1 MFRRMNLKTRRPFT
15 IMMAFVLLVSL
26 SACST
31 AGKPT
36 GKLKVDD
43 EYAAAGEYKIT
54 NGELWNELRWS
65 AKDILDEKVI
75 EVILKDYI
83 KEIEIVVGKTWTALT
98 DEDKKFLPDD
108 IDETS
113 YNTLTTTYTQ
123 RLIDYVIADIY
134 NFEYKSTDYYDSVE
148 DVNEY
153 DEKSLI
159 IQYEDSIYSAYDVTE
174 INGKS
179 IADLCTSKNDTD
191 YLTLANNFK
200 DLYYTSF
207 AKELLAYD
215 QLEEDIDEAWDERD
229 TEDEDDIGYFTK
241 DQFTSAYKK
250 HYANQGDL
258 NLILINFSSK
268 DEFNSTLRSFGLKF
282 YKQQLYYVSKPS
294 TVTTFA
300 DYCDYY
306 DDLNM
311 SNSDGIVNIE
321 ASYGEAIVLELYIQM
336 YNYLYGGYRD
346 MLYTDEYAAK
356 FNNIDLTSITESL
369 ISKYN
374 ALSQEDETGEKIK
387 AEYDSIVAKLKE
399 DNKSI
404 EFGTVYTRD
413 YIDNLAS
420 SFNTYLYETLCLP
433 YADLGD
439 DDDSKC
445 FSTELKTYDS
455 RNWIAFKFG
464 QEADEYDVYEKGI
477 TNDELYENIA
487 ANEELVS
494 KLEVFLKQDAITSS
508 KITSVLNDEVVE
520 ASVKIYDEALE
531 IAYASE
537 NSDYSKTYGKA
548 PNSNVMATISYKN
561 KTWNLN
567 IVEDTTDEKAVSE
580 GVFTIL
586 ERELGPTTAVDLLS
600 RKIIKSTKAY
610 EETKENIDNYYEQV
624 EYVLAAF
631 ANNSFGTSG
640 YPSTLGKYNF
650 MMLYFHTAS
659 VDNIVNDQYRV
670 SEATGKLL
678 TNYNSDSL
686 LSFFKDYSDAIY
698 DNYFSI
704 SGKRLV
710 VYLDSDDNGE
720 YDDVENWTDT
730 QKAYAQELIFDILNK
745 VSSLNDSHATALSNI
760 VSEIN
765 GSARAKFEDNPIAPE
780 NEWAK
785 YRKVGLNVAL
795 EDVTAT
801 NDTTDT
807 DFKLKQRLYDIYH
820 APNYSI
826 NDTAPT
832 EYLEDLQNNSDILV
846 TKDGY
851 NLLLV
856 TSASFKTN
864 AKFLEEDDALG
875 LYKNV
880 DVYYNDEYVTISNVY
895 NENEK
900 LTLDQIRLFVLEYV
914 SKGTSKLSPSAIST
928 ATTNFL
934 SPVLTRYTSTE
945 TQRDIILHFIETYT
959 NSEINFTS
967 EHNNDRLE
975 TLIEINRDSADG
987 YISIYFAEDTTNTL
1001 KTYENWWTDIQNIVS
1016 KILLQ
1021 GEDK

>member
-36 GKLKVDD
+36 GKLNVDD
-43 EYAAAGEYKIT
+43 EYAAAGEFKIT

-65 AKDILDEKVI
+65 SKDILDEKVI
-75 EVILKDYI
+75 EVVLQDYI
-83 KEIEIVVGKTWTALT
+83 KEIEIVVGKTWTSLT
-98 DEDKKFLPDD
+98 DEDKEFLPEDVT
-108 IDETS
+108 EEK
-113 YNTLTTTYTQ
+113 YNELSTTYTQ

-134 NFEYKSTDYYDSVE
+134 NFEFKSTDYYDSVE
-148 DVNEY
+148 DVEKY
-153 DEKSLI
+153 DEMSLI
-159 IQYEDSIYSAYDVTE
+159 IQYEDAIYSAYNVTE
-174 INGKS
+174 IEGKK
-179 IADLCTSKNDTD
+179 IADLCTSKTDTD

-215 QLEEDIDEAWDERD
+215 QLEEDIKEAWDERD
-229 TEDEDDIGYFTK
+229 TEDEDDLGYFTK
-241 DQFTSAYKK
+241 DKYTAAYKK

-268 DEFNSTLRSFGLKF
+268 KEFESTLRSFGLKF
-282 YKQQLYYVSKPS
+282 YKQQLVYITKPEN
-294 TVTTFA
+294 VNTFA
-300 DYCDYY
+300 EYCDYY
-306 DDLNM
+306 DDVTM
-311 SNSDGIVNIE
+311 TTEGVFQNIE
-321 ASYGEAIVLELYIQM
+321 NSFGEAIVLELYIQM

-346 MLYTDEYAAK
+346 MLYTDEYASK
-356 FNNIDLTSITESL
+356 FNNVDLTSITESL
-369 ISKYN
+369 INKYQQFN
-374 ALSQEDETGEKIK
+374 SEEEIK
-387 AEYDSIVAKLKE
+387 AEYDKIVAKLTA
-399 DNKSI
+399 DNANYDFNTI
-404 EFGTVYTRD
+404 YTRE

-433 YADLGD
+433 YAELED

-464 QEADEYDVYEKGI
+464 QESDEYDVYKKGI
-477 TNDELYENIA
+477 TNDELYDNIA
-487 ANEELVS
+487 ANEELKT
-494 KLEVFLKQDAITSS
+494 KLEVFLKQEAITSS
-508 KITSVLNDEVVE
+508 KISSVLNDEVLEV
-520 ASVKIYDEALE
+520 SVKIYDEALE
-531 IAYASE
+531 IAYASA

-548 PNSNVMATISYKN
+548 PNSNVIATIKYN
-561 KTWNLN
+561 DKTWNLN
-567 IVEDTTDEKAVSE
+567 IVEDTTDEKAISG

-610 EETKENIDNYYEQV
+610 EETKENLDDYYEQI

-650 MMLYFHTAS
+650 MMLYFHTA
-659 VDNIVNDQYRV
+659 NIDDIVSNQYRV
-670 SEATGKLL
+670 SEATAKLL
-678 TNYNSDSL
+678 TNYNSDKL
-686 LSFFKDYSDAIY
+686 LSFFKDYSDSIY

-720 YDDVENWTDT
+720 YDDVTTWSND
-730 QKAYAQELIFDILNK
+730 QKTLTQELVFDILNK

-795 EDVTAT
+795 EDVSAT

-807 DFKLKQRLYDIYH
+807 DFTLKQRLYDIYNS
-820 APNYSI
+820 PNYSI

-846 TKDGY
+846 TEDGY

-856 TSASFKTN
+856 TSASFKTT
-864 AKFLEEDDALG
+864 AEFAEEDDALG

-880 DVYYNDEYVTISNVY
+880 DVYYNDEYVTVSNLY
-895 NENEK
+895 NDEEK
-900 LTLDQIRLFVLEYV
+900 LTLDQIRLYVLEYV
-914 SKGTSKLSPSAIST
+914 SKGTTTLSPSAIST

-967 EHNNDRLE
+967 EHNNERLE

-1016 KILLQ
+1016 EILLQ
-1021 GEDK
+1021 GENE